1 MGHHSKIPSEMKEQ
15 ILDRIRTEG
24 LSVAQAAKDHGISTI
39 TIYSWLKQSVSVPS
53 SILQINKLKK
63 ENEEL
68 QKLLG
73 KVMLE
78 IERSKKNHVHHG
90 V

>member
-1 MGHHSKIPSEMKEQ
+1 MGHHSKIPSEVKGQ
-15 ILDRIRTEG
+15 ILSRIRTEG
-24 LSVAQAAKDHGISTI
+24 LSVAQAAKDHGISDV
-39 TIYSWLKQSVSVPS
+39 TIYSWLKQSVFVPS
-53 SILQINKLKK
+53 NMLQINKLKR

-68 QKLLG
+68 QRLLG

-78 IERSKKNHVHHG
+78 IERSKKNHAHHG

>member
-15 ILDRIRTEG
+15 ILHRIRTEG
-24 LSVAQAAKDHGISTI
+24 LSVPQAAKDHGISDV
-39 TIYSWLKQSVSVPS
+39 TIYSWLKRSVSVPS
-53 SILQINKLKK
+53 NILQINKLKR

-78 IERSKKNHVHHG
+78 IERSKKNHSHYG

>member
-1 MGHHSKIPSEMKEQ
+1 MGHHSKIPAELKQQ
-15 ILDRIRTEG
+15 ILSRIRTEG
-24 LSVAQAAKDHGISTI
+24 LSVAQAAKDHGISEVS
-39 TIYSWLKQSVSVPS
+39 IYSWLKQSVSMPS
-53 SILQINKLKK
+53 NILQINKLKK

-78 IERSKKNHVHHG
+78 IERSKKNNAHHG